1 MPTGKKPVQRK
12 GKRPGK
18 PDLTVSLPQF
28 LVDGSDLDFR
38 EFVADLFAAVAGMHS
53 LRRALAGAVGLSA
66 AEFSV
71 VLATWHLQKKGSV
84 GINTIARHLHVAA
97 AHVTAEVGALVSKG
111 ILRKK
116 PDPRDTRAVQVML
129 TATGKQTLLQLAPLL
144 LRINDWL
151 FSGNSAADVTVL
163 SKFLRHIAAESAN
176 AIRMARAFALDN
188 DGGVRDEQG
197 AA

>member
-1 MPTGKKPVQRK
+1 MPAGKKRTPHK
-12 GKRPGK
+12 GAGK
-18 PDLTVSLPQF
+18 VDLTVSLPQF

-53 LRRALAGAVGLSA
+53 LRRALAGSVGLSA

-84 GINTIARHLHVAA
+84 SITAIARHLHVAG
-97 AHVTAEVGALVSKG
+97 AHITAEVGTLVAKG

-129 TATGKQTLLQLAPLL
+129 TASGKQILLQLAPLL
-144 LRINDWL
+144 RRINDRL
-151 FSGNSAADVTVL
+151 FSGNSAADVAVL
-163 SKFLRHIAAESAN
+163 SKFLRHIAAESGN
-176 AIRMARAFALDN
+176 AIGMARAFALDN
-188 DGGVRDEQG
+188 DGGVKDEQG
-197 AA
+197 AT